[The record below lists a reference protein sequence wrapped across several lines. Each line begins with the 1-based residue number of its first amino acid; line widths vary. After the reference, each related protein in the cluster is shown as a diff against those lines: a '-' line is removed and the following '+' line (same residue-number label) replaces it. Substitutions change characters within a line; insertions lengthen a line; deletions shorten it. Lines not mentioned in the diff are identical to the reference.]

1 MTAAT
6 AALGIISTERVWID
20 ANPKESDITHV
31 KVGNPVFVEQ
41 LAASCDLSGP
51 DPSDFVTAVSKIIDD
66 MHADG
71 TLTAFSQK
79 WYGVD
84 LTVQS

>member
-1 MTAAT
+1 MLFRSPLAV
-6 AALGIISTERVWID
+6 ALDKGSQADPT
-20 ANPKESDITHV
+20 SL
-31 KVGNPVFVEQ
+31 
-41 LAASCDLSGP
+41 LAAVNQIL
-51 DPSDFVTAVSKIIDD
+51 AD